1 MIGTEYRIITNITP
15 STFRNA
21 ITWVVFIVLL
31 KQGISRKKR
40 TYLFSMYCVL
50 ILDLAVC
57 EHSVIKWL
65 KPSVFCIIAK
75 AQLFWSALEH
85 YTQLVLNKWNVA
97 WTVLNTCSPDW
108 KAVLKHKHKHK
119 AQKKAMRL

>member
-1 MIGTEYRIITNITP
+1 MRGMIETEYRIITNITP

-31 KQGISRKKR
+31 KQGISRKR
-40 TYLFSMYCVL
+40 TCRFPMYCVL

-57 EHSVIKWL
+57 EHSVIKRF
-65 KPSVFCIIAK
+65 KSNVFCITAK
-75 AQLFWSALEH
+75 PQLFWSALEH
-85 YTQLVLNKWNVA
+85 YTQLVLSKWNVA
-97 WTVLNTCSPDW
+97 WTVLNTCGPDW
-108 KAVLKHKHKHK
+108 KAVLREHK